1 MGEIRTISG
10 RSLLAL
16 ICSLL
21 LAIEPLSAAS
31 PTGVTAG
38 ADSSGGTRT
47 SDSIAVAKL
56 TGTAERNGQ
65 PLING
70 SIVTSG
76 DILSTHG
83 DSALLLSSTP
93 QERLWLGPN
102 TSAKITKD
110 AGNVAV
116 ALGQGTLTFQT
127 RGHIQVIFENHDGL
141 MIRSR
146 PDTSALAQLSFLNN
160 EEAQVRVQE
169 GTLELVQ
176 NGHSV
181 LLEPENSGSSSASGP
196 HQAGQQAKSTEL
208 AGTGSLDGT
217 VVDQKLFAVPGAS
230 VSLTDSAGKT
240 LKTQSNHEG
249 KFSFRNVTPGSYTL
263 LVTQAGFQNYQL
275 PNVAVRAGNSSSLY
289 VKLGGT
295 GVAKKDN
302 HILIWVLVGAG
313 IAGGIGA
320 AVAAKGSSS
329 SSSVSQSST
338 Q

>member
-31 PTGVTAG
+31 PTTVIAG
-38 ADSSGGTRT
+38 ANS

-56 TGTAERNGQ
+56 TGTADRNGQ

-70 SIVTSG
+70 SIIASG

-83 DSALLLSSTP
+83 DSALLLNSTP

-110 AGNVAV
+110 AVNVAV
-116 ALGQGTLTFQT
+116 ALSQGTLAFQT
-127 RGHIQVIFENHDGL
+127 RGHIQVIFENHNGL

-146 PDTSALAQLSFLNN
+146 PDSSAVAQLSFINN
-160 EEAQVRVQE
+160 QEAQVRVQE

-176 NGHSV
+176 DGHSV
-181 LLEPENSGSSSASGP
+181 LLQPEGSSLASSP
-196 HQAGQQAKSTEL
+196 HQAGQQGKSTDQG
-208 AGTGSLDGT
+208 GTGTLNGT
-217 VVDQKLFAVPGAS
+217 VVDQSLFAVSGAN
-230 VSLTDSAGKT
+230 VTLTDTAGKT
-240 LKTQSNHEG
+240 LKTKSDHEG
-249 KFSFRNVTPGSYTL
+249 KFSFSNVAAGSYTL
-263 LVTQAGFQNYQL
+263 LVTQPGFQNYEL
-275 PNVAVRAGNSSSLY
+275 PKVVVRAGNDSSLY
-289 VKLGGT
+289 VKMGGT
-295 GVAKKDN
+295 GLAKKDN

-320 AVAAKGSSS
+320 GLAAKGSSS

>member
-1 MGEIRTISG
+1 MGEIRTING

-31 PTGVTAG
+31 PTPVNAG
-38 ADSSGGTRT
+38 ANS

-56 TGTAERNGQ
+56 TGTADRNGQ
-65 PLING
+65 PLVNG
-70 SIVTSG
+70 SIVASG

-83 DSALLLSSTP
+83 DSALLLNSTP

-102 TSAKITKD
+102 TNAKITKD

-116 ALGQGTLTFQT
+116 ALARGTLTFQT

-146 PDTSALAQLSFLNN
+146 PDSSAVAQLSFINN
-160 EEAQVRVQE
+160 QEAQVRVQE

-176 NGHSV
+176 DGHSV
-181 LLEPENSGSSSASGP
+181 LLEPENSGSSPASVA
-196 HQAGQQAKSTEL
+196 HQAGQQGKSTDQ
-208 AGTGSLDGT
+208 AGTGTLNGT
-217 VVDQKLFAVPGAS
+217 VVDQSLFAVSGAN
-230 VSLTDSAGKT
+230 VTLTDAAGKT
-240 LKTQSNHEG
+240 LKTKSDHEG
-249 KFSFRNVTPGSYTL
+249 KFSFSSVAAGSYTL
-263 LVTQAGFQNYQL
+263 LVTQPGFQNYEL
-275 PNVAVRAGNSSSLY
+275 PKVVVRAGNDSSLY
-289 VKLGGT
+289 VKMGGT
-295 GVAKKDN
+295 GLAKKDN

-313 IAGGIGA
+313 VAGGIGA
-320 AVAAKGSSS
+320 GLAAKGSSS